1 MLIQQSKMNVK
12 DRIAFLVEKLQLS
25 PHPEGGFYS
34 ETYRSD
40 VNIGTS
46 AGTRNLTTAIY
57 FLLTSE
63 NVSKFHR
70 IKSDEL
76 WFFHE
81 GSNLTVHTLSELGHQ
96 KLKLG
101 YPSSTANTSPQ
112 HLVKAHTIFGSTVD
126 EPDSY
131 ALVSCV
137 VSPGFDFA
145 DFELFETKA
154 LLQQFPESFEIIN
167 KLT

>member
-1 MLIQQSKMNVK
+1 MEVK
-12 DRIAFLVEKLQLS
+12 ERIEFLVEKLNLK

-34 ETYRSD
+34 ETYRSEESITTD
-40 VNIGTS
+40 SGE
-46 AGTRNLTTAIY
+46 RNLTTAIY

-81 GSNLTVHTLSELGHQ
+81 GSNLTVHTLSKDGHLQLSLGH
-96 KLKLG
+96 
-101 YPSSTANTSPQ
+101 PSDTTVSSPQ
-112 HLVKAHTIFGSTVD
+112 HLVKAHTIFGSSVD
-126 EPDSY
+126 EPNSY

-137 VSPGFDFA
+137 VSPGFDFE
-145 DFELFETKA
+145 DFDLFQREELMT
-154 LLQQFPESFEIIN
+154 LFPQAERIIS